1 MSIIKSS
8 SNLPKR
14 SFRTAKILK
23 AEKTYTNEKVVTR
36 PKNDFSIKNILF
48 SRCYNGIRNIKVF
61 DSEGKFKLGSVYT
74 NNNLFSKFN
83 WHLHRL

>member
-36 PKNDFSIKNILF
+36 PKNDFSIKNILPRF
-48 SRCYNGIRNIKVF
+48 YVWDIEIALKASC
-61 DSEGKFKLGSVYT
+61 
-74 NNNLFSKFN
+74 NND
-83 WHLHRL
+83 